1 MSALRPRPS
10 AQPRAPFPWRVWRKA
25 RVLFNAWLAH
35 MTIYRAEIL
44 IWMLV
49 GMLPLIMMAVWIG
62 KAQAAGGNL
71 QGFTPQNFA
80 AYFLAAWLSQ
90 QFTVAW
96 VAWEM
101 DYAIRQG
108 NFSVKLLRPLDP
120 FWEYLMQ
127 HLTERFVRGPF
138 VIAIVAL
145 GVFLVPGTVLT
156 PDVWHVLA
164 FAGVI
169 SLAFAVRFLIAYC
182 VGMLCFWL
190 ENATA
195 FDEFYFLLAIFLGG
209 SFAPLEF
216 YPAWL
221 RSIIAW
227 TPFPYIVY
235 SPARVLTGALAWPEV
250 LRVALILLGWLVAF
264 WAISRLLWRA
274 GLKKY
279 GAVGA

>member
-1 MSALRPRPS
+1 M
-10 AQPRAPFPWRVWRKA
+10 
-25 RVLFNAWLAH
+25 LFNAWLAH
-35 MTIYRAEIL
+35 MTIYRAEIV

-62 KAQAAGGNL
+62 KAQTAGGNL

-90 QFTVAW
+90 QFTVVW

-101 DYAIRQG
+101 DYAIRMG
-108 NFSVKLLRPLDP
+108 NFSIKLLRPLDP
-120 FWEYLMQ
+120 VWEYAAQ
-127 HLTERFVRGPF
+127 HFTERFVRGPF
-138 VIAIVAL
+138 VIAVVVA

-156 PDVWHVLA
+156 PSALHVLA
-164 FAGVI
+164 FIGVI
-169 SLAFAVRFLIAYC
+169 HLAFLVRFVIGYC
-182 VGMLCFWL
+182 IGMLCFWL

-195 FDEFYFLLAIFLGG
+195 FDEFYFVLATFLAG

-221 RSIIAW
+221 RGVIEW
-227 TPFPYIVY
+227 TPFPYIIY
-235 SPARVLTGALAWPEV
+235 YPARVLTGALSWSEV
-250 LRVALILLGWLVAF
+250 LRVTLALLGWLVVF
-264 WAISRLLWRA
+264 WVISRIMWRA